1 MKRRSKGGEKRTGKG
16 ERKRKE
22 MEIEVEIERNKKKK
36 RYRAFSQRDLLNLM
50 QTQVY
55 SVSDYK
61 RTFFSTT
68 LKYSPCTF
76 S

>member
-1 MKRRSKGGEKRTGKG
+1 MKRRSRGGEKRTGKG

-22 MEIEVEIERNKKKK
+22 MEIEIEIEIQKEK
-36 RYRAFSQRDLLNLM
+36 RYRVFSQRDLLNLM

-68 LKYSPCTF
+68 LKYSLCPF